1 MHPYVP
7 LPLEDETNE
16 GLFNPENIL
25 AEYYSSQAFVESQ
38 EANDP
43 DIFFERGQWF
53 LRTDTG
59 DIERTYEV
67 VLCGSEDGSRTYLD
81 FELIS
86 DQEY

>member
-1 MHPYVP
+1 MNQYVP
-7 LPLEDETNE
+7 LPREDEADE
-16 GLFNPENIL
+16 GSFNPENIL

-43 DIFFERGQWF
+43 DIFFERDQWF
-53 LRTDTG
+53 LRTGDGDT
-59 DIERTYEV
+59 ERTYSV